1 MRDVVSEHAD
11 RMTEANRKLL
21 SDLSAVRDAV
31 GHELGARLATLA
43 ETGRAIIDALDGV
56 IADATESVAN
66 ALSDNLMAAQASE
79 AALRSELEQRLA
91 FLATGRLPESQTQV
105 EVTTGAAPLESEKR
119 VEQREGAL

>member
-31 GHELGARLATLA
+31 NHELGARLATLA
-43 ETGRAIIDALDGV
+43 ETGRAIVDALDGV
-56 IADATESVAN
+56 ILDATESVAN

-79 AALRSELEQRLA
+79 AALRSELDQRLA
-91 FLATGRLPESQTQV
+91 FLATGRLPESQTQG
-105 EVTTGAAPLESEKR
+105 EVTIGAAPLESEKR

>member
-31 GHELGARLATLA
+31 NHELGARLATLA
-43 ETGRAIIDALDGV
+43 ETGRAIVDALDGV
-56 IADATESVAN
+56 IADAAESVAN